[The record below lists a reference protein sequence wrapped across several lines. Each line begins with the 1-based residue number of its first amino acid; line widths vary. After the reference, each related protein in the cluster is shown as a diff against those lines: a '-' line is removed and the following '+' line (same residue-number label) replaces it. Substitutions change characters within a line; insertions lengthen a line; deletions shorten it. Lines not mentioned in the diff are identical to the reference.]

1 MRPRY
6 FTHSLQIGLIVLV
19 LLVSAGGRAYAAAIG
34 TLPLAPTSAPSATG
48 WLGRELSPVII
59 EGGWSSVVR
68 VWVRGQVGLPVTIRS
83 AEGGWS
89 TVNFAGSKPEY
100 GPDALEFAPVWPGRY
115 ILTPEGLGTSL
126 TIDLGPGSIA
136 QVIFEP
142 GDVGTPTP
150 TPTITPPPRLVSP
163 SPSISTP
170 TPASRVPATI
180 VPTTLTPAPSLIEP
194 LDGTAVSIKA
204 RLDLTWA
211 WDGTLGP
218 DDFFRVEIWNNYN
231 DFSRPIDVAWVKV
244 FTYKYDSNPNPAYGV
259 EYRWRITVIRGMPA
273 REKDWSTPENR
284 VWEPTGHPTQVS
296 QESPTW
302 TLIIDPGCRPGD
314 RSC

>member
-1 MRPRY
+1 MRPIY

-19 LLVSAGGRAYAAAIG
+19 LLVSAGGRAYAATTG
-34 TLPLAPTSAPSATG
+34 TLPFASTSAPSATG

-59 EGGWSSVVR
+59 GDGWSSVVR

-83 AEGGWS
+83 ADGGWS
-89 TVNFAGSKPEY
+89 TVNFVGSKPEY

-115 ILTPEGLGTSL
+115 IISPEGLGTNL
-126 TIDLGPGSIA
+126 TIDLGPGSVA
-136 QVIFEP
+136 QVLFEP
-142 GDVGTPTP
+142 GEAGTPTP
-150 TPTITPPPRLVSP
+150 TPTTTPFSTLVPP
-163 SPSISTP
+163 STS
-170 TPASRVPATI
+170 TPASRVPTTI
-180 VPTTLTPAPSLIEP
+180 APTTLAPAPKLIEP

-204 RLDLTWA
+204 RLDLTWV
-211 WDGTLGP
+211 WDGTLGAN
-218 DDFFRVEIWNNYN
+218 DFFRVEIWNNYN
-231 DFSRPIDVAWVKV
+231 DFSTPIDVAWVKV

-259 EYRWRITVIRGMPA
+259 EYRWRITVVRGIPA
-273 REKDWSTPENR
+273 REKDWSTSENR
-284 VWEPTGHPTQVS
+284 VWEPTGHPAQVS